1 MEKEEKR
8 ILYINA
14 IERKEFKPYV
24 QKIVDAKSFAV
35 VGGEVLAR
43 WNRPGKGLVPP
54 KEFIEQMIQ
63 VDAIAELDYFMF
75 EETCKWQQELRLSG
89 KNLFLSCNFT
99 RITIS
104 KVDFI
109 ERVRDI
115 VKKYN
120 FDQSK
125 IIIEI
130 TEDCVEAN
138 SIKALS
144 NIIKCKELGLLI
156 AIDDFGS
163 GNSSFG
169 DFSRYPADIVK
180 MPRNVLLKKNGLHN
194 LFSRISDMGFKI
206 LCEGVETKEQAEM
219 LRAFGCDYLQGFY
232 FGRPAP
238 RENF

>member
-1 MEKEEKR
+1 MKKR
-8 ILYINA
+8 RKRELYVSA
-14 IERKEFKPYV
+14 IEKKEFKTYV
-24 QKIVDAKSFAV
+24 QKIVDAKSFAI

-54 KEFIEQMIQ
+54 RNFIEQMIR
-63 VDAIAELDYFMF
+63 VDAIAELDYFIF

-104 KVDFI
+104 KADFI
-109 ERVRDI
+109 KRVYDI

-120 FDQSK
+120 FDHSK

-130 TEDCVEAN
+130 TEDCVETN
-138 SIKALS
+138 DIKALS

-180 MPRNVLLKKNGLHN
+180 MSRSVLLKKDGLHN

-219 LRAFGCDYLQGFY
+219 LRSFGCDYIQGFY
-232 FGRPAP
+232 FGRPEP
-238 RENF
+238 KRSL